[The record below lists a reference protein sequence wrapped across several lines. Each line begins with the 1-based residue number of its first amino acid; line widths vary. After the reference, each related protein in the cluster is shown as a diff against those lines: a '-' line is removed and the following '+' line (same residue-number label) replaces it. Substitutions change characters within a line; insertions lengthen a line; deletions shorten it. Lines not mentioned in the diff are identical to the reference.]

1 MTTPTGTLT
10 PDALRYTFTI
20 AQKPDAQMV
29 HFFRDGQSMQTW
41 RYPLGDTTVEQA
53 AQRAVDGW
61 NGAAKPPMRWGI
73 LCAGVGGFEFGI
85 RAAGHRAVWAVEYDP
100 DPKHGNQVAAEYH
113 RRNHPDTLLINQ
125 DMRKVDVRELAN
137 IDALQ
142 ISPPCQSFSTA
153 RNRDLPAREDVWVG
167 LDVLRYVRE
176 LQPRIIIIEN
186 VSQYAKHAVCKQIV
200 AGLLNMGYAVQQRVI
215 DCADYGIPQTR
226 KRLIIQARLDGQI
239 SWPAKSARR
248 VGWYEA
254 IADILPPP
262 DKPLA
267 PWQAKRW
274 DAAYNALGPV
284 YVDWQFAA
292 ARDPEHNK
300 TVMTNR
306 HDREPAATITANSNR
321 QEVVCPILLDGQF
334 IYDSGKD
341 GDQAQ
346 SLIPFGKP
354 APTVM
359 ASDHSAKYIVYP
371 VIVDN
376 QLRQGEE
383 NGMKL
388 FPITEP
394 ASTVMASN
402 GSNKDVV
409 YPAGPMRARLNAACS
424 ARLQTFPDDVI
435 LPASFSKAIRLIGN
449 AVPPRLAM
457 LLAECA
463 EAGAEVWQQSLFGE
477 VAA

>member
-1 MTTPTGTLT
+1 M
-10 PDALRYTFTI
+10 YTFTI
-20 AQKPDAQMV
+20 TRKPDAQV
-29 HFFRDGQSMQTW
+29 VRFFRDGQPMQHW
-41 RYPLGDTTVEQA
+41 RMPLDDATAGQEA
-53 AQRAVDGW
+53 RRAVDRW
-61 NGAAKPPMRWGI
+61 NSEAKPPMRWGVI
-73 LCAGVGGFEFGI
+73 CAGVGGFSFGVE
-85 RAAGHRAVWAVEYDP
+85 AAGQRVVWAIEYAP
-100 DPKHGNQVAAEYH
+100 DPKHGDQVAAEYY
-113 RRNHPDTLLINQ
+113 RLNHPDTQLINQ
-125 DMRKVDVRELAN
+125 PMQKVDVTELPN
-137 IDALQ
+137 VDGVQ

-153 RNRDLPAREDVWVG
+153 RDASLPTRGDEWVG

-176 LQPRIIIIEN
+176 LQPRVVILEN
-186 VSQYAKHAVCKQIV
+186 VPQYAKHAVCKAIV
-200 AGLLNMGYAVQQRVI
+200 AGLWEMGYTVESRII

-239 SWPAKSARR
+239 SWPRKAARR

-274 DAAYNALGPV
+274 DEAYNKLGPV

-292 ARDPEHNK
+292 ARDPEHN
-300 TVMTNR
+300 TTLMTLRQR
-306 HDREPAATITANSNR
+306 HEPAATITANSDR
-321 QEVVCPILLDGQF
+321 QEVVYPVLLDGQF
-334 IYDSGKD
+334 VYDSGKD
-341 GDQAQ
+341 GDQAL
-346 SLIPFGKP
+346 SLIPVQKP

-388 FPITEP
+388 FPITDP
-394 ASTVMASN
+394 ASTVLARD

-409 YPAGPMRARLNAACS
+409 YPSAQPMRARLNAACC

-435 LPASFSKAIRLIGN
+435 LPPAFSRAIRLIGN
-449 AVPPRLAM
+449 AVPPRLAQ

-463 EAGAEVWQQSLFGE
+463 EAGAQVWQQTLFGE
-477 VAA
+477 AA